1 MAKGSKKEV
10 VKEQEK
16 TQDKQQS
23 KQKEQEQ
30 KTKNG
35 EKKSKVPVVIVMTD
49 QRSKKKTFEKWFM
62 SIDIVNSKHERLTSA
77 F

>member
-1 MAKGSKKEV
+1 MAKGSKKDV

-16 TQDKQQS
+16 SQEKQQS

-35 EKKSKVPVVIVMTD
+35 EKRFKDPPSSLRRGKKQKDFRKVVH
-49 QRSKKKTFEKWFM
+49 
-62 SIDIVNSKHERLTSA
+62 VNRQ
-77 F
+77 